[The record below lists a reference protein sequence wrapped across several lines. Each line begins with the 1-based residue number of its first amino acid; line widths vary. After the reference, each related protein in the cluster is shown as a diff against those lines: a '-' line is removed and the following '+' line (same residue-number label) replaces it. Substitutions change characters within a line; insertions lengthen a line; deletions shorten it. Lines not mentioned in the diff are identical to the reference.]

1 MLHQYRADQSGFRR
15 AFWMPI
21 SVAAVA
27 CALVFGA
34 PTARAN
40 VIYEYTGQLFN
51 TFVGDSN
58 PYTANDYVHGTFTVA
73 SALAPNL
80 VEADISGQILSFVF
94 NDFADNH
101 APITSVFPGGFYLTP
116 MVSTDAA
123 GDISFW
129 RLGFSDG
136 LLTHFISSFSIDGL
150 SADFNLDAGNASAQ
164 NGAAAWTLG
173 TPGTWT
179 SSASAVPEPSGLI
192 LLCTGIVVVGAS
204 LRRS

>member
-1 MLHQYRADQSGFRR
+1 
-15 AFWMPI
+15 MPI

-27 CALVFGA
+27 CALVLGA

-51 TFVGDSN
+51 VFVGASN

-80 VEADISGQILSFVF
+80 VDADLSGTILSFVF
-94 NDFADNH
+94 NDFADDH
-101 APITSVFPGGFYLTP
+101 APISSAPPGGFYLTP
-116 MVSTDAA
+116 TVSTDAA
-123 GDISFW
+123 GNIIFW

-136 LLTHFISSFSIDGL
+136 LLTHFISSFSVYGL
-150 SADFNLDAGNASAQ
+150 SADVNLDVGSANAQ
-164 NGAAAWTLG
+164 HGATAWNFG
-173 TPGTWT
+173 TPGTWS
-179 SSASAVPEPSGLI
+179 SSASAVPEPSGLV
-192 LLCTGIVVVGAS
+192 LLCTGVVVVGAS

>member
-1 MLHQYRADQSGFRR
+1 
-15 AFWMPI
+15 MPI

-27 CALVFGA
+27 CALAFGA

-40 VIYEYTGQLFN
+40 VIYEYTGEKFT
-51 TFVGDSN
+51 TFIS

-80 VEADISGQILSFVF
+80 VDVDISAQILSFAF

-101 APITSVFPGGFYLTP
+101 LEINSEASGGYWLTP
-116 MVSTDAA
+116 TISTDAS

-129 RLGFSDG
+129 SLGFRNG
-136 LLTHFISSFSIDGL
+136 LLTHFISSFNVGGWGADVNAGL
-150 SADFNLDAGNASAQ
+150 DVGNVNPYSVVAWNL
-164 NGAAAWTLG
+164 GA
-173 TPGTWT
+173 PGTWS
-179 SSASAVPEPSGLI
+179 SSASAVPEPSGLV
-192 LLCTGIVVVGAS
+192 LLCTGVVVVGAS

>member
-1 MLHQYRADQSGFRR
+1 
-15 AFWMPI
+15 MPI

-40 VIYEYTGQLFN
+40 VIYEYTGKLFD
-51 TFVGDSN
+51 TFVGANN
-58 PYTANDYVHGTFTVA
+58 PYTTSDYVHGTFTVA
-73 SALAPNL
+73 NALAPNL
-80 VEADISGQILSFVF
+80 VQADLSGQILSFVF

-101 APITSVFPGGFYLTP
+101 APITSVFPGRFYLTP
-116 MVSTDAA
+116 MISTDAA

-129 RLGFSDG
+129 RLGVSDG
-136 LLTHFISSFSIDGL
+136 LLTHFISSFSVNGL
-150 SADFNLDAGNASAQ
+150 SADFNLDLGLVNAQ
-164 NGAAAWTLG
+164 NDAAAWNLG
-173 TPGTWT
+173 TPGTWSS
-179 SSASAVPEPSGLI
+179 SSASAVPEPSGLA

>member
-1 MLHQYRADQSGFRR
+1 
-15 AFWMPI
+15 MPI

-51 TFVGDSN
+51 TFVGASN
-58 PYTANDYVHGTFTVA
+58 PYTASDSVHGTFTVA

-80 VEADISGQILSFVF
+80 VEADLSGQILSFVF

-116 MVSTDAA
+116 TISTDAA
-123 GDISFW
+123 GDITFW

-136 LLTHFISSFSIDGL
+136 LLTHFISSFSINGL
-150 SADFNLDAGNASAQ
+150 SADINLDVGSANAHH
-164 NGAAAWTLG
+164 GGTAWNLG
-173 TPGTWT
+173 TPGTWS
-179 SSASAVPEPSGLI
+179 SSASAVPEPSGLV

-204 LRRS
+204 LRRR